1 MQCISIIPII
11 CYCNHCKSLTLAAVY
26 CKSAIVNVL
35 TLLLFTPMESAIM
48 TLMPYKDQRVY
59 TSVSI

>member
-1 MQCISIIPII
+1 MQCISIIVIPI

-48 TLMPYKDQRVY
+48 TLMPLYKNQRVY
-59 TSVSI
+59 